1 MKYRISD
8 TDIINLDK
16 VDFIELESRSIKFH
30 VGSSEYQSF
39 YNNDMEAMCVF
50 NNINEH
56 VSSKDIRFYKD
67 AKPKTDAERKEKAFE
82 MFWNLYDYRK
92 DKVKT
97 KKTFMNLTM
106 NEMGKAINGVKDYV
120 ESTPDKNY
128 RKFPRTWLNSKGWE
142 NEIKIDKKKTNRY
155 VKPKYITDER

>member
-16 VDFIELESRSIKFH
+16 VDFIEVDVNSIKFH

-39 YNNDMEAMCVF
+39 YNNEMEAMCVF
-50 NNINEH
+50 NNVNEH
-56 VSSKDIRFYKD
+56 VSSKDIRFYKGS
-67 AKPKTDAERKEKAFE
+67 KPQTEAERKEKAFE
-82 MFWNLYDYRK
+82 MFWSLYDYRK
-92 DKVKT
+92 DMVKT

-106 NEMGKAINGVKDYV
+106 TDMGKAINGVKDYI
-120 ESTPDKNY
+120 ESTPDKSY

-142 NEIKIDKKKTNRY
+142 DEVKVDKNKTNRY